1 MNARRQTAN
10 LAHWVSYVLPG
21 LFVLIPLV
29 FDADLYRFAYLPK
42 LVVLQVGV
50 LLLATVIARNL
61 SSGRAMWNSSPTFL
75 PAVLYLL
82 LSLCSV
88 GAATNVFTATAFL
101 AYQLTLFLLYV
112 VVSQT
117 TTDVGIERVV
127 RWACATGTVFSLI
140 GILEFWGVDTSAIPS
155 NGRPSS
161 TFAYRNFAGTYLIA
175 LLPLA
180 AFLVL
185 RARKWLD
192 LGLGLTAGLLMS
204 LFLVYTRSRGA
215 WLGAVVGF
223 GTMLALFLT
232 SYGTWLDRRAVLRTR
247 HGLIALTCAALL
259 FLSLAPVSPTI
270 RSPHSREIDEGKT
283 ELLDAMTSF
292 TAPGGSRGRWTLW
305 SHTIDMISEHA
316 ILGVGLGNWKLIYPA
331 YDDDEMIRVG
341 SAPERPHNDFLWIAA
356 ESGIPSLIAY
366 VWILVVA
373 LFAGLSLIRRREKSE
388 HIVGALICGLI
399 AVTVH
404 SFFSFPRERVESSF
418 FVWAVLGLISA
429 LTTQAPIRIDRRIP
443 MLMPALAA
451 ACLAIT
457 SLEIRF
463 DRALLGALQSLAGED
478 FIGLARHTGEG
489 VGAGP
494 FDSRIFL
501 LQNKVFQ
508 SQQNYTRAQEAC
520 LKGLQY
526 HPNSPE
532 LYGDLG
538 MAYAR
543 AGDSNRAEQA
553 LLRAID
559 LSPAQYQTLN
569 NLGGVY
575 QQRDDLDR
583 ALDAYQK
590 ALQLKP
596 DYVDALSNMGLLHTR
611 RGAYDA
617 AVASIEQALAITG
630 SRPGLNHN
638 LADAL
643 YLRGRKGDLQ
653 RAARLYQ
660 AFLLAWRGDPAETQI
675 ARIRV
680 REMASP

>member
-1 MNARRQTAN
+1 MNSREQTA
-10 LAHWVSYVLPG
+10 APARWVTYILPG

-42 LVVLQVGV
+42 LAVLQVGV
-50 LLLATVIARNL
+50 LLLATGFAREMAA
-61 SSGRAMWNSSPTFL
+61 GRTKWVPSPTFL
-75 PAVLYLL
+75 PAVLFLL

-88 GAATNVFTATAFL
+88 WGATNIFTATTFL
-101 AYQLTLFLLYV
+101 AYQLTLFLLYI

-117 TTDVGIERVV
+117 ATDVGVERLA
-127 RWACATGTVFSLI
+127 RWACAAGTVFSLI
-140 GILEFWGVDTSAIPS
+140 GVFEFWGADTSAIPS

-180 AFLVL
+180 AVL
-185 RARKWLD
+185 ALQARRWLD
-192 LGLGLTAGLLMS
+192 LILGLTAGLLMA

-215 WLGAVVGF
+215 WVGAAVGF
-223 GTMLALFLT
+223 GTLLALFLN
-232 SYGTWLDRRAVLRTR
+232 SHGTWLGRRAVLRTR
-247 HGLIALTCAALL
+247 HGLIALACTALIFLL
-259 FLSLAPVSPTI
+259 FASASPTI
-270 RSPHSREIDEGKT
+270 RSPHSRKIDEGKT
-283 ELLDAMTSF
+283 ELLDALGSF
-292 TAPGGSRGRWTLW
+292 TATGGSRGRWTLW
-305 SHTIDMISEHA
+305 SHTIDMIADHA
-316 ILGVGLGNWKLIYPA
+316 ILGVGLANWKLIYPA

-356 ESGIPSLIAY
+356 ESGVLSLVIY
-366 VWILVVA
+366 VWVLVAA
-373 LFAGLSLIRRREKSE
+373 LWLALSLIRQRGGGG
-388 HIVGALICGLI
+388 HIVGALVCGLI
-399 AVTVH
+399 AVSVH

-418 FVWAVLGLISA
+418 FVWAVLGLITA
-429 LTTQAPIRIDRRIP
+429 LTARVPIRIDRRIP
-443 MLMPALAA
+443 ILMPILAT

-457 SLEIRF
+457 ALEIRF
-463 DRALLGALQSLAGED
+463 DRALLGALQSFAGGD
-478 FIGLARHTGEG
+478 LIGLARHTREG
-489 VGAGP
+489 VRAGP

-508 SQQNYTRAQEAC
+508 SQQNFSHAQEAC
-520 LKGLQY
+520 LEGLRY

-543 AGDSNRAEQA
+543 AGDTNRAEQA
-553 LLRAID
+553 LLRAIE
-559 LSPAQYQTLN
+559 LSPAQHQTLN

-575 QQRDDLDR
+575 QKRDDLDR

-590 ALQLKP
+590 ALQIKP
-596 DYVDALSNMGLLHTR
+596 DYPDALSNLGILHTR

-617 AVASIEQALAITG
+617 AVASFERALAITG
-630 SRPGLNHN
+630 SSPGLNHN

-643 YLRGRKGDLQ
+643 YLRNKEGDLP

-660 AFLLAWRGDPAETQI
+660 AFLRSWRGDPAETQLAQ
-675 ARIRV
+675 ARVHEIT
-680 REMASP
+680 SP